1 MLKCLHCCYVYL
13 WSNINLVDVTLN
25 VYQKCYQS
33 CDAWVFRKW
42 AWSGSREQFLHCGLR
57 KFWHSKSSVYSWY
70 PQHIC
75 GGFVHYTYKTV
86 EVTRTRHSWVN
97 MLNMHSPL
105 QLSNF
110 ITLISSGLVVQVV
123 SALLHSN
130 WQDFNWHDSCRG
142 PLALIS
148 INTNFLQPR
157 PEIRY
162 ELSV

>member
-1 MLKCLHCCYVYL
+1 MYIKNVI
-13 WSNINLVDVTLN
+13 SLVMRECSV
-25 VYQKCYQS
+25 
-33 CDAWVFRKW
+33 KW

-97 MLNMHSPL
+97 MLNMHSPV

-123 SALLHSN
+123 SALLRSN
-130 WQDFNWHDSCRG
+130 WQDFNWHDACRG
-142 PLALIS
+142 PSAIA
-148 INTNFLQPR
+148 
-157 PEIRY
+157 
-162 ELSV
+162 ELLVPAAILCAAFHTVSSARSLPNVVKIYKT